1 MANHHRPAYGRI
13 SRWLHW
19 SMAALIL
26 VVLALGL
33 TVEEL
38 GESPRGTAL
47 MGWHQSL
54 GVLVLALAAL
64 RLLWRLA
71 NPPPPPL
78 GGALSRRLAPLMH
91 WSLYA
96 LMIAQPLSG
105 WLLVQAEGHQLAL
118 FGALELPALVAESE
132 TLEEILEGV
141 HGTVWMLLALAVL
154 GHAAAAL
161 KHHLV
166 DRDATLI
173 RMLRG

>member
-1 MANHHRPAYGRI
+1 MANHHRSGYGRI

-38 GESPRGTAL
+38 AKGPERTAL
-47 MGWHQSL
+47 MDWHQSL
-54 GVLVLALAAL
+54 GVLVLTLAAL

-71 NPPPPPL
+71 NPPPRPL

-105 WLLVQAEGHQLAL
+105 WLLVQAEGHQLSL
-118 FGALELPALVAESE
+118 FGSLELPVLVTESE
-132 TLEEILEGV
+132 TLEETLEGV
-141 HGTVWMLLALAVL
+141 HGTVWVLLVLAVL